1 MATAWRENATGG
13 KVAFELP
20 VSQLTTDGI
29 KSLASPMS
37 SSLFA
42 ATQAGWFRSRLEHIM
57 IPGAINRILILGYRD
72 CFRRV
77 NVMSRS
83 VQSIPKL
90 FQKFQRSKFSVVRLP
105 AELEVIQTT
114 QVNLPYQ
121 AIDLYL
127 LGSAGPADL
136 FRRRFCHFSGVGKD
150 SDTRFTSSWAAKYL
164 AQELTGSYGL
174 SYSACFY
181 LW

>member
-72 CFRRV
+72 SFRRV

-136 FRRRFCHFSGVGKD
+136 ADGFAIFQVRGVGR
-150 SDTRFTSSWAAKYL
+150 TRILVSLLVGQQNISLKNSL
-164 AQELTGSYGL
+164 AVMG
-174 SYSACFY
+174 
-181 LW
+181 